1 MSMGDAVTAY
11 VEARAS
17 ARWAMTLRLRWQ
29 ERRAREKALERRLD
43 QRGLA
48 RLTAVRDELRAR
60 GEDVPPFHRERR

>member
-11 VEARAS
+11 VDARAS
-17 ARWAMTLRLRWQ
+17 ARSAMTLRLRWQ

-43 QRGLA
+43 LRGLA

-60 GEDVPPFHRERR
+60 GADVPPLHRGR